1 MGLRERL
8 AALAVR
14 RAHVL
19 LVELPGQWALRASV
33 EREVISRGWA
43 LSDSPAASDVL
54 VVCGVPGAEMRS
66 LIDTVWDQLPGPRVR
81 VSVTT
86 TGDVGD
92 CLDEATSQL
101 VDTARHVRD
110 ARDRPGSSTPLP
122 EGSDSQ
128 MGHGGTDHGDM
139 DHGDMEHGGM
149 DHGGTDHG
157 DMENGDM
164 DHGGMDHGDMEMS
177 PGGIPLAQGGE
188 DRDGL
193 EMDVLHLTIG
203 PVLRRWPAGLVLRC
217 SLHGDVLADVEASLV
232 DSGTRSPTE
241 AAADVDAG
249 APPSGFAVAARHC
262 DDVASLLGVAGWPD
276 GESSARRVR
285 DLLLG
290 ADRTSPDEVVTE
302 VHHLE
307 KQIRRSPGL
316 RWSLRGLGRL
326 SVERLAAD
334 GLPDHWRGD
343 VHDRLLAK
351 AALAREQAVRG
362 HGAASGWP
370 RWSLAQQAAVPLLLS
385 GLDLATA
392 RLVVASLGLDTAA
405 SREPARHG

>member
-1 MGLRERL
+1 MGLTERL

-33 EREVISRGWA
+33 EREVLSRGWA

-92 CLDEATSQL
+92 CLDGATSQL

-122 EGSDSQ
+122 EGSGSQ
-128 MGHGGTDHGDM
+128 MG
-139 DHGDMEHGGM
+139 HGGM
-149 DHGGTDHG
+149 DHGGMDHG
-157 DMENGDM
+157 D
-164 DHGGMDHGDMEMS
+164 MDHGDMEMS

-232 DSGTRSPTE
+232 DSGIRSPTE

-262 DDVASLLGVAGWPD
+262 DDVASLLGLAGWPD

-307 KQIRRSPGL
+307 GQIRRSPGL

>member
-1 MGLRERL
+1 MGLTERL

-33 EREVISRGWA
+33 EREVLSRGWA

-92 CLDEATSQL
+92 CLDGATSQL

-128 MGHGGTDHGDM
+128 MGHGDMDHGGMDHADMENGDM
-139 DHGDMEHGGM
+139 DHGG
-149 DHGGTDHG
+149 
-157 DMENGDM
+157 M

-232 DSGTRSPTE
+232 DSGIRSPTE

-262 DDVASLLGVAGWPD
+262 DDVASLLGLAGWPD

-307 KQIRRSPGL
+307 RQIRRSPGL

-351 AALAREQAVRG
+351 AALAREQTVRG

>member
-92 CLDEATSQL
+92 CLDGATSQL

-128 MGHGGTDHGDM
+128 MGHGDMEHGDM
-139 DHGDMEHGGM
+139 DHG
-149 DHGGTDHG
+149 GT
-157 DMENGDM
+157 
-164 DHGGMDHGDMEMS
+164 DHGDMEMS

-262 DDVASLLGVAGWPD
+262 DDVASLLGLAGWPD

-334 GLPDHWRGD
+334 GLPGHWRGD

>member
-1 MGLRERL
+1 
-8 AALAVR
+8 
-14 RAHVL
+14 
-19 LVELPGQWALRASV
+19 
-33 EREVISRGWA
+33 
-43 LSDSPAASDVL
+43 
-54 VVCGVPGAEMRS
+54 
-66 LIDTVWDQLPGPRVR
+66 
-81 VSVTT
+81 
-86 TGDVGD
+86 
-92 CLDEATSQL
+92 
-101 VDTARHVRD
+101 
-110 ARDRPGSSTPLP
+110 
-122 EGSDSQ
+122 
-128 MGHGGTDHGDM
+128 
-139 DHGDMEHGGM
+139 
-149 DHGGTDHG
+149 
-157 DMENGDM
+157 
-164 DHGGMDHGDMEMS
+164 MS

-232 DSGTRSPTE
+232 DSGIRSPTE

-262 DDVASLLGVAGWPD
+262 DDVASLLGLAGWPD

-307 KQIRRSPGL
+307 RQIRRSPGL

>member
-1 MGLRERL
+1 MGLTERL

-33 EREVISRGWA
+33 EREVLSRGWA

-139 DHGDMEHGGM
+139 
-149 DHGGTDHG
+149 DHG

-262 DDVASLLGVAGWPD
+262 DDVASLLGLAGWPD

-351 AALAREQAVRG
+351 AARAREQAVRG

>member
-92 CLDEATSQL
+92 CLDGATSQL

-128 MGHGGTDHGDM
+128 MGHG
-139 DHGDMEHGGM
+139 DMEHG
-149 DHGGTDHG
+149 D
-157 DMENGDM
+157 
-164 DHGGMDHGDMEMS
+164 MDHGDMEMS

-193 EMDVLHLTIG
+193 DMDVLHLTIG

-262 DDVASLLGVAGWPD
+262 DDVASLLGLAGWPD

-307 KQIRRSPGL
+307 RQIRRSPGL

>member
-1 MGLRERL
+1 MGLTERL

-33 EREVISRGWA
+33 EREVLSRGWA

-92 CLDEATSQL
+92 CLDGATSQL

-139 DHGDMEHGGM
+139 EHGDM

-157 DMENGDM
+157 DM
-164 DHGGMDHGDMEMS
+164 DHGD
-177 PGGIPLAQGGE
+177 I
-188 DRDGL
+188 
-193 EMDVLHLTIG
+193 
-203 PVLRRWPAGLVLRC
+203 
-217 SLHGDVLADVEASLV
+217 
-232 DSGTRSPTE
+232 
-241 AAADVDAG
+241 
-249 APPSGFAVAARHC
+249 
-262 DDVASLLGVAGWPD
+262 
-276 GESSARRVR
+276 
-285 DLLLG
+285 
-290 ADRTSPDEVVTE
+290 
-302 VHHLE
+302 
-307 KQIRRSPGL
+307 
-316 RWSLRGLGRL
+316 
-326 SVERLAAD
+326 
-334 GLPDHWRGD
+334 
-343 VHDRLLAK
+343 
-351 AALAREQAVRG
+351 
-362 HGAASGWP
+362 
-370 RWSLAQQAAVPLLLS
+370 
-385 GLDLATA
+385 
-392 RLVVASLGLDTAA
+392 
-405 SREPARHG
+405 